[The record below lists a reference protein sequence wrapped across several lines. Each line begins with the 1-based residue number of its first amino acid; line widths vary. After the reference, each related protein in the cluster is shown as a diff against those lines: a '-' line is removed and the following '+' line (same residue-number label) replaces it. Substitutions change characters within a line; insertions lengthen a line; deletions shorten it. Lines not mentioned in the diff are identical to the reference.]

1 MPKEYDAIIIGAG
14 PAGSTCA
21 AFLGQKGHKVL
32 LVDKEKFP
40 RDKTC
45 GDAISGS
52 LKTQEAL
59 NLTPLVKK
67 KTHAEVHRVV
77 FSAPN
82 GKVIDIPFNS
92 VGYVC
97 RRQIYDNL
105 IFEKAKQH
113 VDVLQEFTVTDLV
126 MEGKYVR
133 GIKGKTYKGVE
144 VEIKGNVVVG
154 ADGAHSIV
162 ARKTG
167 SINTDPKHTITA
179 VRAYYKNVKNVTDA
193 IELHFLNEII
203 PGYFWIFPVGDNSVN
218 VGIGMVVDDFKKK
231 DWKMTDKMFDVI
243 QNSPLF
249 KERFADAKLEEGTVK
264 GWTLP
269 VGSTRRN
276 AHGNGYILLGDAAGL
291 IDPFT
296 GEGISN
302 AMQSGQIAAKWIE
315 EAINANNF
323 SEGFLEQYE
332 DNVWNVLGH
341 KLEMSYKMQKLGR
354 RKFLV
359 NLVVNKVHKNQ
370 DIRDT
375 LRTMLDSTEE
385 RKNLTSKM
393 FYLKLLFS

>member
-133 GIKGKTYKGVE
+133 GIKGKTYKGV
-144 VEIKGNVVVG
+144 
-154 ADGAHSIV
+154 
-162 ARKTG
+162 
-167 SINTDPKHTITA
+167 
-179 VRAYYKNVKNVTDA
+179 
-193 IELHFLNEII
+193 
-203 PGYFWIFPVGDNSVN
+203 
-218 VGIGMVVDDFKKK
+218 
-231 DWKMTDKMFDVI
+231 
-243 QNSPLF
+243 
-249 KERFADAKLEEGTVK
+249 
-264 GWTLP
+264 
-269 VGSTRRN
+269 
-276 AHGNGYILLGDAAGL
+276 
-291 IDPFT
+291 
-296 GEGISN
+296 
-302 AMQSGQIAAKWIE
+302 
-315 EAINANNF
+315 
-323 SEGFLEQYE
+323 
-332 DNVWNVLGH
+332 
-341 KLEMSYKMQKLGR
+341 
-354 RKFLV
+354 
-359 NLVVNKVHKNQ
+359 
-370 DIRDT
+370 
-375 LRTMLDSTEE
+375 
-385 RKNLTSKM
+385 
-393 FYLKLLFS
+393 